1 MTQNCQMAQKLAPA
15 EKIAQIYLQHLQLF
29 ASLIKNLSHVIF
41 ISKPRLSTRWQLGC
55 FYVNGPPCRVHSY
68 PATAGSLLGFSIS
81 GRGYFTRYSFIRASL
96 IVEGAGGQQPAAASL
111 SGGAM
116 YHRGSAVYHRVYHST
131 SYLSQKTGFSA
142 PRPELTK
149 VSRYIEAAA
158 AAALT
163 GAECPL

>member
-1 MTQNCQMAQKLAPA
+1 M
-15 EKIAQIYLQHLQLF
+15 
-29 ASLIKNLSHVIF
+29 SHVIF
-41 ISKPRLSTRWQLGC
+41 ISKPRLSTKWQLGC

-81 GRGYFTRYSFIRASL
+81 GHGYFTRYSFIQASL
-96 IVEGAGGQQPAAASL
+96 IVEGAGGQEPAAASL
-111 SGGAM
+111 SGGAGYHRGSAV

-158 AAALT
+158 ALT

>member
-1 MTQNCQMAQKLAPA
+1 MQRGSRICHM
-15 EKIAQIYLQHLQLF
+15 
-29 ASLIKNLSHVIF
+29 SHVIF

-81 GRGYFTRYSFIRASL
+81 GHGYFTRYSFIQASL
-96 IVEGAGGQQPAAASL
+96 IVEGAGGQEPAAASL

-131 SYLSQKTGFSA
+131 SYLSQKTGVSA
-142 PRPELTK
+142 PRPRPELTK

-158 AAALT
+158 AALT
-163 GAECPL
+163 GTECPL